1 VCGEEV
7 GTATVGDAVVALAR
21 LANSRASSRSR
32 MVALSGTAA
41 PNGSAASSC
50 SILVCGEAVGE
61 TVGAAVGLVGL
72 VVGMDVGLV
81 GATVGPDVGL
91 VGVHVVGDVVLG
103 ARVGAAVG
111 EIEGDSV
118 VGVAEGAGEGACVGT
133 ALGVRN
139 MPSSAS
145 MAWLISVGGGAGG

>member
-1 VCGEEV
+1 MVNTIGAAYPCPWERINIPK
-7 GTATVGDAVVALAR
+7 AAVR
-21 LANSRASSRSR
+21 TSRSR

-41 PNGSAASSC
+41 PTGSAASSC

-91 VGVHVVGDVVLG
+91 VGVLRNHYRGAENLG
-103 ARVGAAVG
+103 GEELTAGYKARN
-111 EIEGDSV
+111 
-118 VGVAEGAGEGACVGT
+118 T
-133 ALGVRN
+133 TY
-139 MPSSAS
+139 
-145 MAWLISVGGGAGG
+145 